1 MKNSETGSRTMGIL
15 CFVLFFALFWLSNKA
30 MELFFS
36 FYFSSLS
43 DTYSADI
50 FQCLNKQILF
60 MIIIFKLI
68 HITNIILFS
77 QIYFEILGIY
87 NPRLIPVPD
96 TTLPKKAFY
105 FKFKILCRT
114 LKQAL
119 SHYWSSNSFVL
130 TSDNK

>member
-1 MKNSETGSRTMGIL
+1 MFCFVF
-15 CFVLFFALFWLSNKA
+15 CFVLINQQNNGVI
-30 MELFFS
+30 FS

-50 FQCLNKQILF
+50 FQYLNKQILF

-96 TTLPKKAFY
+96 TALPRKAS
-105 FKFKILCRT
+105 LSN
-114 LKQAL
+114 LKSSVEL
-119 SHYWSSNSFVL
+119 SS
-130 TSDNK
+130 KP